1 MRLTLGLIHLL
12 CRYSETITVGEWDSF
27 YYILLVGVCVRLTL
41 GLLPLPCRYSETI
54 TVGEWVA
61 SIKYYW

>member
-1 MRLTLGLIHLL
+1 M
-12 CRYSETITVGEWDSF
+12 
-27 YYILLVGVCVRLTL
+27 RLTL

-61 SIKYYW
+61 SIIFSCRGVCAADTWITNPALSL

>member
-1 MRLTLGLIHLL
+1 LG
-12 CRYSETITVGEWDSF
+12 SF

-61 SIKYYW
+61 FIIFYWKGYVCG